1 MRDAKGRVI
10 MATFASLIARIQQAA
25 NAAQKHGRKLAIA
38 GYSMTENVKMA
49 RRLGYLNIPDGLL
62 VDLNKIDSIQP
73 HKLLVMVTG
82 SQGEP
87 SSVLSKIAQGQHRQ
101 LEVMK
106 GDTIVLS
113 SHPIPGNEEGVSRVI
128 NKLFQRGANVIYDPI
143 LPVHVSGHCSQEE
156 MRLLLNL
163 VKPKFFVP
171 VHGELRH
178 LNHHAR
184 LAREAGIPDENI
196 LIVENGMVIELD
208 KHHARVTERIPG
220 GYVFVDGSGVGDVGR
235 TVIKDRETLARDGF
249 MMVIANVQEGT
260 GRLLN
265 DPEIVTRGFV
275 YMRDAEELMDAIRR
289 TTYETMESSK
299 QLRNA
304 QRRERLQEAINRL
317 LFNETKRRPMIFAV
331 VNEV

>member
-1 MRDAKGRVI
+1 
-10 MATFASLIARIQQAA
+10 
-25 NAAQKHGRKLAIA
+25 
-38 GYSMTENVKMA
+38 
-49 RRLGYLNIPDGLL
+49 
-62 VDLNKIDSIQP
+62 
-73 HKLLVMVTG
+73 
-82 SQGEP
+82 
-87 SSVLSKIAQGQHRQ
+87 VLSKIAQGQHRQ

-220 GYVFVDGSGVGDVGR
+220 GYVFVDGSGVGDIGPAVMR
-235 TVIKDRETLARDGF
+235 DREMLARDGF
-249 MMVIANVQEGT
+249 LLVNVDVDKRTGQVIG
-260 GRLLN
+260 
-265 DPEIVTRGFV
+265 DPEIISRGFI
-275 YMRDAEELMDAIRR
+275 YLRDAENLLAQV
-289 TTYETMESSK
+289 K
-299 QLRNA
+299 QTVANTLGDTRNLNGR
-304 QRRERLQEAINRL
+304 RREKLQENISRVL
-317 LFNETKRRPMIFAV
+317 YNETKRRPMVFSIIH
-331 VNEV
+331 ER